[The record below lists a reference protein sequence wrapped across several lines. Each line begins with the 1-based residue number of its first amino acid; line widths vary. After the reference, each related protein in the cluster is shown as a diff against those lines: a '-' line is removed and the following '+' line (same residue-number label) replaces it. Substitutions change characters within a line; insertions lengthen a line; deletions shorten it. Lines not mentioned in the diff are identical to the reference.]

1 MAGIGTGTGIGIA
14 NAPCSWGVLEFE
26 GMEGRSAGWAQVL
39 DEIAATGY
47 VGTELGDWGFMPTDP
62 AVLRAELE
70 RRGLAMVGAFVPVR
84 FADRAG
90 WEEGEAH
97 ALRVARLLAALDGI
111 AGAVAP
117 PVVVLAD
124 VNGTDPVRTR
134 NAGRVTPAMGLD
146 ADGWR
151 TYAAGV
157 DRVARRVREETGLRG
172 VFHPHAAGWVETPAE
187 IATLLELTDPDAVGV
202 VFDTGHYTYGT
213 GSDDPVDI
221 AAALDA
227 LGPRLGHVHFK
238 DIAPAVAAR
247 ARAEGWDYFTAVR
260 HGLFAE
266 LGQGAVDFPAVA
278 RWLREQR
285 YGGWEV
291 VEQDVLPGMGSPRES
306 AARNREYLRA
316 IGA

>member
-97 ALRVARLLAALDGI
+97 ALRVAR
-111 AGAVAP
+111 
-117 PVVVLAD
+117 
-124 VNGTDPVRTR
+124 
-134 NAGRVTPAMGLD
+134 
-146 ADGWR
+146 
-151 TYAAGV
+151 
-157 DRVARRVREETGLRG
+157 RVREETGLRA

-221 AAALDA
+221 VAALDA
-227 LGPRLGHVHFK
+227 IGPRLGHVHFK
-238 DIAPAVAAR
+238 DVAPAVAAR